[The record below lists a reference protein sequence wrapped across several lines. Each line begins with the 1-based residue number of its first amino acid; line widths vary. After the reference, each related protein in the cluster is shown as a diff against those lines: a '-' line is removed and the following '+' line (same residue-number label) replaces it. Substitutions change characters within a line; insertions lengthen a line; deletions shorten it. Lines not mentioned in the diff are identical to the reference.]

1 MMEAT
6 YGFKLFMSNA
16 SGTGLTNVR
25 RKRLFQEIKMSSKM
39 EPHIN
44 TSNMTIQ
51 EVAVDAV
58 TPYEKNPRKIPQ
70 EAIDRVA
77 ASIKEFGFKQP
88 IVVDKDM
95 VIIVGH
101 TRLLAAKK
109 LGYETVPVLVAS
121 DLSPEKARAY
131 RLADNKTN
139 EFTDWN
145 FETLQEE
152 LASFLSIEDFN
163 MEDFGFD
170 MSFLDKNADDV
181 QEDDF
186 DPDTAYNEAKNN
198 CHVTLGDIWELG
210 QHRLMCGDSTILED
224 VKKLMGDEKADLCVT
239 DPPYNVNYEGS
250 NGMKIQND
258 KMESSMFNRFL
269 CYAFSSMEYCLNPG
283 APFYVWFASR
293 EHINFDQALNE
304 AGLSVRQELVWVK
317 NSLVIGR
324 QDYQWRFEPCLYGW
338 KEGTAHRWYGGRDKS
353 NVLEYDKPQRSDMH
367 PTMKP
372 LPLFAHLVQNSS
384 KKNDVVLDLFG
395 GSGTT
400 LITCEE
406 MERQCRMME
415 YDPIYC
421 QVIINRWES
430 LTGKTAKKIC

>member
-1 MMEAT
+1 METT

-58 TPYEKNPRKIPQ
+58 TPYENNPRKIPQ
-70 EAIDRVA
+70 EAIDKVA

-139 EFTDWN
+139 EFTDWD

-181 QEDDF
+181 QDDDF

-198 CHVTLGDIWELG
+198 CHVTLGDVWELG

-293 EHINFDQALNE
+293 EHINFEQALNE

-421 QVIINRWES
+421 QVIINRWEA